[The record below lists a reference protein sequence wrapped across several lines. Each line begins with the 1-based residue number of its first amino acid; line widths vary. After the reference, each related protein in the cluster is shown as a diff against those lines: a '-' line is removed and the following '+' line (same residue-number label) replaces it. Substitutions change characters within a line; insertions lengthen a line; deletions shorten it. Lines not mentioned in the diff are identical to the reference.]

1 MNSPLLS
8 LQREMS
14 QPLDLAAIKLA
25 NPIVDVIGAS
35 IPLKRA
41 GREFVA
47 LCPFHSEKSPSFT
60 IVPDKGFAHCFGCGW
75 SGDQLDFICTSQG
88 IGLREA
94 GEMLAG
100 GVVPVRPTALAAAI
114 AQPDRSKE
122 ARAIW
127 QMAEKAPGSPVEA
140 YLAMRAIRPPFPPDI
155 GFARLPCANL
165 GPLPCLVAAVRN
177 VEGDVMGIQRI
188 WLAHDGLGKADIDKP
203 KRSLGRIK
211 GGAIRLGELD
221 GTGCVTVC
229 EGPEDGLS
237 LLEMLGGPVWV
248 AAGATFLPAMQFP
261 PEVRSIVI
269 GADNDPAGE
278 NAAREAAHAF
288 TIRGLS
294 VRIIRPLEDFKDFN
308 DELRGAR

>member
-1 MNSPLLS
+1 MNRPL
-8 LQREMS
+8 LQREMPH
-14 QPLDLAAIKLA
+14 PLDLAAIKLA
-25 NPIVDVIGAS
+25 NPIADVIAAA

-60 IVPDKGFAHCFGCGW
+60 VVPERGFAHCFGCGW
-75 SGDQLDFICTSQG
+75 SGDQLDFLCKMEG
-88 IGLREA
+88 VGLRQA
-94 GEMLAG
+94 SEMLAG
-100 GVVPVRPTALAAAI
+100 GVMPARAVTHLAPAL
-114 AQPDRSKE
+114 QVDRSEE

-127 QMAEKAPGSPVEA
+127 HVVEKAPGTPAEA
-140 YLAMRAIRPPFPPDI
+140 YLAMRGIFPPFPPDI

-165 GPLPCLVAAVRN
+165 GPLPCLVAAVRD
-177 VEGDVMGIQRI
+177 VEGKIMGIQRI
-188 WLAHDGLGKADIDKP
+188 WLAHDGLGKAEIDTP

-211 GGAIRLGELD
+211 GGAIRLGDLD
-221 GTGCVTVC
+221 DSGCLTVC

-261 PEVRSIVI
+261 AEVRSIVI

-278 NAAREAAHAF
+278 QAAQAAAHAF

-294 VRIIRPLEDFKDFN
+294 VRIIRPLEGFKDFN